1 MYHIELAISKTFL
14 STKKDLRYM
23 NRYLQNLAVRW
34 VFSLS
39 KHLKNSRSIH
49 IQEIYIEF

>member
-1 MYHIELAISKTFL
+1 MYFIELAKTFL
-14 STKKDLRYM
+14 STNKDLRYM
-23 NRYLQNLAVRW
+23 NRYLQNLAVIW